1 MALKP
6 LSTSTSAW
14 TWHAMDFAQ
23 NELLPEHFAV
33 RFKLEETA
41 RLFYNKFVECQSAL
55 KGAVPKTSTA
65 ATIVP
70 AATQSAPAP
79 KEVEQEDQEEEE
91 DEEGGE
97 EEEEYEDVEET
108 VMFEKRCT
116 LSYLEG
122 ITTDKTWVL
131 LGTGNIKIVYD
142 DEMLCCRITVQDG
155 NQQYLCDN
163 VIAIETELKVNLTF
177 THNFTEIEI

>member
-1 MALKP
+1 
-6 LSTSTSAW
+6 
-14 TWHAMDFAQ
+14 MDFAQ
-23 NELLPEHFAV
+23 NELLSEHFAV

-55 KGAVPKTSTA
+55 KGAVPKSSTA
-65 ATIVP
+65 TTIVP
-70 AATQSAPAP
+70 AATQSASLSAP
-79 KEVEQEDQEEEE
+79 KEVEDPEEQEEGDE

-97 EEEEYEDVEET
+97 EEEEYEDMEET

-122 ITTDKTWVL
+122 ITTEKTWVL

-163 VIAIETELKVNLTF
+163 VIAIETELKVF
-177 THNFTEIEI
+177 